1 MAAFVAQL
9 WSTCHII
16 QVMGSN
22 LADVFT
28 KSLQII
34 LVSPQ
39 AAQAKHPFFVKENV
53 MLHLL
58 EGPD

>member
-1 MAAFVAQL
+1 
-9 WSTCHII
+9 
-16 QVMGSN
+16 MGSN

-39 AAQAKHPFFVKENV
+39 AAQAKHLFFVKENV
-53 MLHLL
+53 MQHLL